1 MRRTFAPSRTLKYEE
16 PIITIGQARRLLGKQ
31 VSDGIDDIYLSRM
44 IGLLSSLAESLI
56 DANLV
61 PKNDKVL

>member
-1 MRRTFAPSRTLKYEE
+1 MRKISTSSRTLKNEE